1 MTNIQTL
8 KEYRTRIEGILYNI
22 PRIIFEAGSEY
33 RNAGLFGQHPIFY
46 FRNSADEVKE
56 KLISSDQ
63 LESRLENDRFS
74 LAFRELSEPVSETYL
89 NDRFSYR
96 LQFGE
101 APINLQINEIGLRG
115 NRIKRYKLEKEE
127 PTKKRKSLI
136 EIPVQSSVMLN
147 DSIKT
152 EFYGT
157 FENLLE
163 MTKPHKKLTEEIKKR
178 KVDNDP
184 AEVKWTLRR
193 GELFM
198 YQLVF
203 LDRVIQSDLPLI
215 YSNNAKGDM
224 AKNLAGFAINN

>member
-8 KEYRTRIEGILYNI
+8 KEYRTRIEGMLYNR
-22 PRIIFEAGSEY
+22 PKIIFEAGSEY
-33 RNAGLFGQHPIFY
+33 RNAGLFGQHPTFY
-46 FRNSADEVKE
+46 FRDSADEVKE
-56 KLISSDQ
+56 KLIGFDQ
-63 LESRLENDRFS
+63 LESRLERDRFS
-74 LAFRELSEPVSETYL
+74 LAFGELSEPVSATYL
-89 NDRFSYR
+89 SDRFSYR

-115 NRIKRYKLEKEE
+115 NRITRYKLEKEE
-127 PTKKRKSLI
+127 PTKERKSLM
-136 EIPVQSSVMLN
+136 EMPVQSSVMLN

-163 MTKPHKKLTEEIKKR
+163 MTKPYEKLTEEIKKR
-178 KVDNDP
+178 MVDNDP
-184 AEVKWTLRR
+184 AEIEWTLRR

-198 YQLVF
+198 YQLAF
-203 LDRVIQSDLPLI
+203 FERVIQSDLPLI